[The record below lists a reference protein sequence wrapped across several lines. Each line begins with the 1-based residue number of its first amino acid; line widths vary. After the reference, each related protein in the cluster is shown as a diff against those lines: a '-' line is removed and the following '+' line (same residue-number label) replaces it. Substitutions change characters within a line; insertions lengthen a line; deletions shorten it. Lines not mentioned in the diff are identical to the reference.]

1 MTKTIHGKVH
11 GRTIELDEDL
21 GVAEGQEVEIQ
32 VRVISKVARTPGEG
46 FLRTEGAR
54 ADDTEWDSIME
65 EIHQARKLELRSAR
79 TSGRSGGIHQ
89 DRDRIAPV

>member
-21 GVAEGQEVEIQ
+21 GVAEGQEVE
-32 VRVISKVARTPGEG
+32 VHVKVIPKIARTPGEG
-46 FLRTEGAR
+46 FLRTEGAL

-65 EIHQARKLELRSAR
+65 QIHRERK
-79 TSGRSGGIHQ
+79 GVK
-89 DRDRIAPV
+89 P